1 MLSNGEVVAT
11 GRDDWLLGHLYLKR
25 AKWTKKKVK
34 KKKYVSDH
42 WDLGVA
48 GEGAL
53 QKNMLDLHKQ
63 SKKNNEVIV
72 WAQIIQST

>member
-1 MLSNGEVVAT
+1 MVIRTPVFEKSKMNNI
-11 GRDDWLLGHLYLKR
+11 KS
-25 AKWTKKKVK
+25 

-63 SKKNNEVIV
+63 SKKNNKVIV
-72 WAQIIQST
+72 